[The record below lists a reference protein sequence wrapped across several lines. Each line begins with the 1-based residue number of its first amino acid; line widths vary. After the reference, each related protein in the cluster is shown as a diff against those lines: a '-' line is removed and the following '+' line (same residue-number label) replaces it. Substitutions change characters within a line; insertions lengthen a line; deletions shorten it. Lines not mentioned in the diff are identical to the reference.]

1 MASGEEIGAAVIS
14 VTADASGLTAGI
26 AQATQSVKQF
36 AQTANQAGRQA
47 GESLA
52 AGSTRAAAEAIKLA
66 REQDRLTAQIE
77 RYAQSV
83 GKTRGEVLEARAQ
96 ALGLSSAMQTQ
107 LGAIKATEAALK
119 QQTTTLNAYGLTA
132 KGQAAALRQVPAQ
145 LTDIVVSLQGGQAP
159 LTVLL
164 QQGGQLKDVFG
175 GVVPAAKA
183 LASAVLGLINP
194 FTVIAGAVAL
204 LTFGYVKGQAEAEK
218 YNASLITTGNAAG
231 RTAGQLAD
239 AAARIDGVI
248 GTQAQAAESLAAL
261 AATGLVSGGDLEAFA
276 TTAIRIQ
283 KTLGTSVADTAKQFA
298 DLGKDPV
305 AAVKRLNES
314 MNFLTLETYR
324 QITALVEQGRE
335 TEAGEVAQR
344 AYANAMDQ
352 RTARLQDN
360 FGVIERGWKAVAG
373 FAAEAWDEFLG
384 IGRADTLQQ
393 RITSSLQEVERL
405 RGQAGNNIV
414 GGGGAA
420 GAQSRRRAG
429 AALEEEQA
437 RLASL
442 QEQAR
447 LASSAAASEGERARN
462 AKAQIEAQTR
472 INELE
477 KQTLSNAQKRS
488 KEIEKLRKDAA
499 LIGLSTEKINAL
511 EKAINEKYKDPA
523 RRAPAAVQ
531 DNEATRYLLRL
542 REINAALTAQT
553 QTEEKLTEA
562 EKERARFIQQ
572 IADLKDK
579 KILTADQKSL
589 LASEQAILK
598 QLELNV
604 TVNKEVAAREEAA
617 KAIKRQEEAL
627 KRFRDASEAIALS
640 VANAAEGRAEGRT
653 SSLTGVGRGDRA
665 REELEAQRQLNRE
678 YEKYETQL
686 AKSAARNGVSLDSP
700 EFKKGQQA
708 LQEAREQELAAQAEY
723 FERLRELQGN
733 WVVGATRALENYY
746 ESSRNVAEQVGEVF
760 TNAFKGAEDSLTK
773 FITTG
778 KLDVAS
784 LGTSI
789 REEITRGLV
798 RTQITGPA
806 AKFLQGQVES
816 GTGIGGALGSV
827 LGGIFG
833 STGNNPAEAGAG
845 AGLAALATGSTV
857 ATSALSALA
866 AAAYS
871 AVSGLGGSS
880 VASAATGGG
889 GGGFIGSAINFVS
902 GLFGRA
908 SGGMVNAGSAYQVN
922 ENGPELLTVG
932 NKQVLMMGS
941 QGGTVT
947 PNGGTSGGMTVQN
960 NFTISGPVDNRTQL
974 NIAAAAQRGLRTAT
988 RNL

>member
-52 AGSTRAAAEAIKLA
+52 AGSTRATAEAIKLA

-83 GKTRGEVLEARAQ
+83 GRTRGEVLEARAQ
-96 ALGLSSAMQTQ
+96 ALGLSSALQTQ
-107 LGAIKATEAALK
+107 LGSIKATESALK
-119 QQTTTLNAYGLTA
+119 QQTSTLNQYGLTA

-175 GVVPAAKA
+175 GIVPAAKA
-183 LASAVLGLINP
+183 LGGAVLGLLNP

-204 LTFGYVKGQAEAEK
+204 LTFGYVKGQAESEK
-218 YNASLITTGNAAG
+218 YNASLITTGNIAG

-261 AATGLVSGGDLEAFA
+261 ASTGLVSGSDLEAFA
-276 TTAIRIQ
+276 TTSIRIQ

-305 AAVKRLNES
+305 NAVRRLNES
-314 MNFLTLETYR
+314 MNFLTLETFR

-344 AYANAMDQ
+344 AFAQAMDQ

-360 FGVIERGWKAVAG
+360 FGVIERGWKSVAG

-384 IGRADTLQQ
+384 IGRADTLQE
-393 RITSSLQEVERL
+393 RITSSLSEVDRL
-405 RGQAGNNIV
+405 RNRSGAGTTF
-414 GGGGAA
+414 GGA
-420 GAQSRRRAG
+420 S
-429 AALEEEQA
+429 AARNAAAIVNEEA
-437 RLASL
+437 NLANLREISK
-442 QEQAR
+442 
-447 LASSAAASEGERARN
+447 LASSAAAAEGERARN
-462 AKAQIEAQTR
+462 TKAQIEAQTR
-472 INELE
+472 VNELE
-477 KQTLSNAQKRS
+477 KQTLSNSQKRS
-488 KEIEKLRKDAA
+488 KEIDKLRKDAA

-511 EKAINEKYKDPA
+511 EKSINEKYKDPA
-523 RRAPAAVQ
+523 RRAAPAVQ

-542 REINAALTAQT
+542 KEINAALTAQT
-553 QTEEKLTEA
+553 QTESKLTEA

-572 IADLKDK
+572 IADLKEK

-589 LASEQAILK
+589 LASEKVILK
-598 QLELNV
+598 QLDLNA
-604 TVNKEVAAREEAA
+604 TVSKEVEAREEAA

-627 KRFRDASEAIALS
+627 GRFRDASEALS
-640 VANAAEGRAEGRT
+640 LTVSSAVEGRAEGRT
-653 SSLTGVGRGDRA
+653 SALSGVGRGDRA

-686 AKSAARNGVSLDSP
+686 AKSAARNGVALDSP
-700 EFKKGQQA
+700 EFLKGQQA
-708 LQEAREQELAAQAEY
+708 LRDARDQELAAQSDY
-723 FERLRELQGN
+723 FDRLRELQGN
-733 WVVGATRALENYY
+733 YLVGATRALENYY
-746 ESSRNVAEQVGEVF
+746 EASRNVAEQVGEVF
-760 TNAFKGAEDSLTK
+760 TNAFNGAEDALTK
-773 FITTG
+773 FINTG
-778 KLDVAS
+778 KLDLKS
-784 LGTSI
+784 LGDSI
-789 REEITRGLV
+789 QEDITRGLV

-806 AKFLQGQVES
+806 AKLLQGEIGS
-816 GTGIGGALGSV
+816 GSGIGGVLGSV

-833 STGNNPAEAGAG
+833 STGAEGNQSAGGAAAG
-845 AGLAALATGSTV
+845 AGLAAVATGSSV
-857 ATSALSALA
+857 ATAALSALA

-871 AVSGLGGSS
+871 AITGLGGQS
-880 VASAATGGG
+880 VVSGASG
-889 GGGFIGSAINFVS
+889 GGGFLSTAFNFVS

-908 SGGMVNAGSAYQVN
+908 SGGPVGAGNAYQVN

-941 QGGTVT
+941 QSGQVT
-947 PNGGTSGGMTVQN
+947 PMSNQGRGGNNITVYVTQPPGSTRETGMQFGEQAARQINRANLRNG
-960 NFTISGPVDNRTQL
+960 
-974 NIAAAAQRGLRTAT
+974 
-988 RNL
+988 